1 MERTSRHSMQSTATD
16 RLVDRGVTRQAWPT
30 GPEPA
35 TRHVRRRRPPRLS
48 PVMPVVATAT
58 WGLVTATVGS
68 VVLLRARELEST
80 TSVVELAGTT
90 HTARLGVIEVCF
102 GLVMMLAAAT
112 RSRLVLGAMAAALAV
127 TGVFMLLERRRVA
140 EELAV
145 GAVDAWFVIATS
157 SVLAVVLVCSGSS
170 RP

>member
-1 MERTSRHSMQSTATD
+1 
-16 RLVDRGVTRQAWPT
+16 
-30 GPEPA
+30 
-35 TRHVRRRRPPRLS
+35 
-48 PVMPVVATAT
+48 
-58 WGLVTATVGS
+58 
-68 VVLLRARELEST
+68 
-80 TSVVELAGTT
+80 
-90 HTARLGVIEVCF
+90 
-102 GLVMMLAAAT
+102 
-112 RSRLVLGAMAAALAV
+112 MAAALAV